1 MRSPDYLSMA
11 LAAST
16 KNIFVVEDSLP
27 VRARLVEMLNEIEGV
42 NVVGEAGTP
51 REAVAGI
58 LRTLPQYVLLDFQLE
73 GGTGADVL
81 RDVRRQVPAT
91 IFIVLT
97 NHAQPQFRRV
107 CMEAGADAFFDKS
120 SEIDKVKDMLVGMPA
135 RT

>member
-1 MRSPDYLSMA
+1 MRSPDYFPMA
-11 LAAST
+11 LAASI
-16 KNIFVVEDSLP
+16 KSIFVVEDSLP
-27 VRARLVEMLNEIEGV
+27 VRTRLVEMLNEIEGV

-51 REAVAGI
+51 MEAVAGI

-81 RDVRRQVPAT
+81 RNVRYQVPGT
-91 IFIVLT
+91 VFIVLT

-120 SEIDKVKDMLVGMPA
+120 SEIDKVKDMLVGIQA
-135 RT
+135 GT

>member
-1 MRSPDYLSMA
+1 MGSLDYLTMGLPVSI
-11 LAAST
+11 
-16 KNIFVVEDSLP
+16 KNVFVVEDSLA
-27 VRARLVEMLNEIEGV
+27 VRARLVEMLNDIEGV

-51 REAVAGI
+51 MDAVAGI

-81 RDVRRQVPAT
+81 RNVRYQVPGT
-91 IFIVLT
+91 VFIVLT

-120 SEIDKVKDMLVGMPA
+120 SEIEKVKDVLAGMRVA
-135 RT
+135 T